1 MKIISHRGYWHV
13 EDEKNTIAAFER
25 SFSMGFGTETD
36 IRDYNGELIISHDVP
51 TKDSLSLTELLNIY
65 IQYDRKLQL
74 ALNIKSDG
82 LQLLLKSYIEKYNL
96 NEYFVFDMSIPD
108 LIGYLNSKVNAY
120 YRISEYETDS
130 ALTRLSSGIWLD
142 GFKSSL
148 IDEYRIDKYLNEG
161 LSVCIVSP
169 ELHKHEYMEMWSK
182 IKNFDSSILSSNKL
196 TLCTDLPEHA
206 VEVFYE

>member
-13 EDEKNTIAAFER
+13 EKEKNTIAAFER

-36 IRDYNGELIISHDVP
+36 IRDYKGELVISHDVP
-51 TKDSLSLTELLNIY
+51 TKDSLSLAEFLDIY
-65 IQYDRKLQL
+65 SQYDKTLQL

-82 LQLLLKSYIEKYNL
+82 LQLLLQDYINKYNL

-108 LIGYLNSKVNAY
+108 LIGYINLKVNTY

-130 ALTRLSSGIWLD
+130 ALTHVSSGIWLD
-142 GFKSSL
+142 GFKNSL
-148 IDEYRIDKYLNEG
+148 VDEDRIGKYLNNG

-169 ELHKHEYMEMWSK
+169 ELHKREYMELWSK
-182 IKNFDSSILSSNKL
+182 IKKFDSSILESNKL